1 MNGANGKST
10 PKTKRHENN
19 GEVRLLAEEV
29 SSLKDEINELRTL
42 VKKLENKINEID
54 GKSLVSKQVSTLL
67 RKEVDRLEQYGRRAS
82 LTIKGIPPN
91 RDEDNNL
98 KNQVIDIIKNDL
110 GLPNEALDFDK
121 THRIGPIYDTAHGKK
136 QDVIVRLKSHSA
148 RYTIYNKRKT
158 CKNKN
163 IRITPSLTERRR
175 KLLLEAQRK
184 YKDHPA
190 VNFIYTDINGDL
202 KVRLKLPVQNKFV
215 HRFDDLDTIDL
226 LFYNSSHEWD
236 SDVTQG
242 GENEL

>member
-1 MNGANGKST
+1 M
-10 PKTKRHENN
+10 
-19 GEVRLLAEEV
+19 AEEPP
-29 SSLKDEINELRTL
+29 
-42 VKKLENKINEID
+42 
-54 GKSLVSKQVSTLL
+54 
-67 RKEVDRLEQYGRRAS
+67 

-91 RDEDNNL
+91 RDDEDNNL

-110 GLPNEALDFDK
+110 ELPNEALDFDK
-121 THRIGPIYDTAHGKK
+121 THRIGPIYDTAHGRK
-136 QDVIVRLKSHSA
+136 QDVIVRLKSHTA

-175 KLLLEAQRK
+175 KVLEAQWK

-202 KVRLKLPVQNKFV
+202 KVCLKLPVQNKFV